1 MKGSTTIYILS
12 LVLALCG
19 NGCSASKT
27 SQNFTG
33 NERLADCPASPN
45 CVSSDAQD
53 AKHAIAPLILK
64 GDPTT
69 GWEAVVKV
77 LDQLPRS
84 KIVEATNRYL
94 HMECK
99 SRLFRFI
106 DDLELLLNPVTRVI
120 AIRSAAR
127 VGKSDFG
134 VNRRRVETLRTK
146 LKEDGLIE

>member
-1 MKGSTTIYILS
+1 MKGSTSIYILS

-19 NGCSASKT
+19 NGCSASRPP
-27 SQNFTG
+27 G
-33 NERLADCPASPN
+33 NDIDHERLTACPSLPN
-45 CVSSDAQD
+45 CVSSEAQD

-77 LDQLPRS
+77 VDQLPRS
-84 KIVEATNRYL
+84 EIVEATNRYL
-94 HMECK
+94 HVECK
-99 SRLFRFI
+99 SRIFRFI

-127 VGKSDFG
+127 VGKSDLG
-134 VNRRRVETLRTK
+134 VNRRRVETLRKK
-146 LKEDGLIE
+146 LNEDGLIE

>member
-1 MKGSTTIYILS
+1 
-12 LVLALCG
+12 
-19 NGCSASKT
+19 
-27 SQNFTG
+27 
-33 NERLADCPASPN
+33 
-45 CVSSDAQD
+45 
-53 AKHAIAPLILK
+53 LILK

-77 LDQLPRS
+77 IDQLPRS
-84 KIVEATNRYL
+84 KIVEATNRYI
-94 HMECK
+94 HVECK

>member
-12 LVLALCG
+12 LVLVLCG
-19 NGCSASKT
+19 NGCSASRPP
-27 SQNFTG
+27 G
-33 NERLADCPASPN
+33 NDTDHERLADCPASPN

-53 AKHAIAPLILK
+53 AEHAIAPLILK

-69 GWEAVVKV
+69 GWEAVVKA

-94 HMECK
+94 HVEYK
-99 SRLFRFI
+99 SRFFRFI

-127 VGKSDFG
+127 VGKLDFG